1 MALGDSLRLTVVTPE
16 KPVID
21 QVVRS
26 VQFPL
31 TDGMTGVLPGRAP
44 LIGRLGYDEL
54 IFIDDSGESRY
65 FVDGGFVQ
73 IAQNVVTILTS
84 SCRPVSSLTRDEAS
98 KVLDAA
104 LSRKATSDNE
114 VSQRQKDQNRA
125 RRMMA
130 LADQ

>member
-31 TDGMTGVLPGRAP
+31 ADGMTGVLPGRAP

-54 IFIDDSGESRY
+54 VFIDDSGESRY

-84 SCRPVSSLTRDEAS
+84 SCRPLASLNRNEAS
-98 KVLDAA
+98 KALEAA
-104 LSRKATSDNE
+104 LAQKAVSDSE
-114 VSQRQKDQNRA
+114 FSQRQKEQDRA
-125 RRMMA
+125 RRMLA

>member
-21 QVVRS
+21 QAVRS

-31 TDGMTGVLPGRAP
+31 ADGMTGVLPGRAP

-54 IFIDDSGESRY
+54 VFIDDSGESRY

-104 LSRKATSDNE
+104 LARKATSDNE

-125 RRMMA
+125 RRMLA

>member
-31 TDGMTGVLPGRAP
+31 ADGMTGVLPGRAP